1 MSIRYTAT
9 KSESVRLEPGVH
21 FAQVKTATEGYS
33 QKGDQTIELEL
44 VVGKGATMTFKDTLY
59 NTERAAWRITQ
70 ARNAFGFADDEGEVI
85 EFAAADLIGCTGFV
99 EVGMGEPKKSG
110 KYEGKSF
117 LEVKKYMPRD
127 YVPTATPAAMAADDD
142 NIPF

>member
-1 MSIRYTAT
+1 MSIKYTAT
-9 KSESVRLEPGVH
+9 KSEHARLEPGVH
-21 FAQVKTATEGYS
+21 FAQVKSAVEGYS

-44 VVGKGATMTFKDTLY
+44 TVGKGATMTFRDMLY

-70 ARNAFGFADDEGEVI
+70 ARNAFGFADDEGQVV

-99 EVGMGEPKKSG
+99 EIGMGEPKKSG

-127 YVPTATPAAMAADDD
+127 YVPPATPAAADDD